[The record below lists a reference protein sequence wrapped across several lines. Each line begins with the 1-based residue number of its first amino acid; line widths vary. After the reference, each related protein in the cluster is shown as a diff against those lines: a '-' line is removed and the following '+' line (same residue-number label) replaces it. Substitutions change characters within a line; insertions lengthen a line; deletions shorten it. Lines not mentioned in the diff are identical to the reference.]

1 MGREN
6 SLLHLLTHSFS
17 CRTAGQA
24 LEAGYNVLLPKFR
37 ELGKNGMFRA
47 WLFTDGEHNVEP
59 RNPAG
64 FRESLRDYQRETD
77 GFLPQTDVFG
87 FGPKVLV
94 DVLETDVARTTGGL
108 YGSVYSPSEVATN
121 FVNAAAA
128 WVTADEPPVE
138 LSALDEAWRIKMVDV
153 LRSLATTGRRDLNK
167 AQEVVR
173 NTAREMDNAGGS
185 PAMGAD
191 LWGENGKQGQVELA
205 VSCHEY
211 FGKWGH
217 DFLLS
222 LASAYALKRCAQ
234 FRSPGLQLFA
244 TPRFKTAQA
253 RINAVFMG
261 FMRATDALLDAREA
275 ERVRNSEQA
284 RLAAIASRAS
294 YVPAVYV
301 PTARVSGSA
310 LLDPQGGCID
320 GECTAEA
327 ADGSIVKVRDIKVG
341 DWMRPAVGEAA
352 VCVTHVVRTRP
363 APTTPAV
370 RFHCGLTLTAFHPV
384 KVADTWAFPQ
394 TVEAD
399 IACKGTAAT
408 VGLGHMYSF
417 GVKASF
423 KARSECFGLLING
436 IAVATLGHEVQHDA
450 VLKHGFWGTAL
461 VLQRIEAMNAWAARS
476 GVSPQDNV
484 VNLNGW
490 CWTCDA
496 RTGLSNGL
504 SSLQND
510 ALD

>member
-1 MGREN
+1 
-6 SLLHLLTHSFS
+6 
-17 CRTAGQA
+17 
-24 LEAGYNVLLPKFR
+24 
-37 ELGKNGMFRA
+37 MFRA

-64 FRESLRDYQRETD
+64 FKESLGDYLRESD

-94 DVLETDVARTTGGL
+94 DVLETEVARTTGGL

-128 WVTADEPPVE
+128 WVTAEEAPVA
-138 LSALDEAWRIKMVDV
+138 LSALDEVWRIKMVEM
-153 LRSLATTGRRDLNK
+153 LRHLAATGRRDLRQ
-167 AQEVVR
+167 AQELVQR
-173 NTAREMDNAGGS
+173 TTRDMEAAGAN
-185 PAMGAD
+185 PAFIAD
-191 LWGENGKQGQVELA
+191 LWGEGGKQGQVELA
-205 VSCHEY
+205 VSSADF
-211 FGKWGH
+211 FGKWGR

-222 LASAYALKRCAQ
+222 LASAYEQKRCAQ

-244 TPRFKTAQA
+244 TPKFKTAQA

-261 FMRATDALLDAREA
+261 FMRATDALLDSREA
-275 ERVRNSEQA
+275 ERVRVSEQM
-284 RLAAIASRAS
+284 RQTAIASRAS

-301 PTARVSGSA
+301 PAARVSGSA

-320 GECTAEA
+320 GECTAET
-327 ADGSIVKVRDIKVG
+327 ADGSLVKVCDIKVG

-352 VCVTHVVRTRP
+352 VRVTHVVRTRP
-363 APTTPAV
+363 YPTTPAV
-370 RFHCGLTLTAFHPV
+370 RFDGGLTLTAFHPV
-384 KVADTWAFPQ
+384 KMEGSWAFPQ
-394 TVEAD
+394 TLDAG
-399 IACKGTAAT
+399 IASKGTAAT

-423 KARSECFGLLING
+423 KTRSECFGLLVNG
-436 IAVATLGHEVQHDA
+436 LAVATLGHEVQHDA
-450 VLKHGFWGTAL
+450 VLKHGFWGSAL
-461 VLQRIEAMNAWAARS
+461 VLQRIDAMNAWATRY
-476 GVSPQDNV
+476 GVLPKDNV

-490 CWTCDA
+490 SWTCDA